1 MAIFR
6 MSWIVLLALVCVGC
20 GDSGPPAQPPVAPA
34 IIQAILQDL
43 ASRGE
48 MNSGVDE
55 LAQQFEAMKATDPA
69 KAKALL
75 ADYQELR
82 TLSNPQA
89 IKTKA
94 KAMLEK
100 L

>member
-6 MSWIVLLALVCVGC
+6 MSRVVLLTLVCVGC
-20 GDSGPPAQPPVAPA
+20 GDSRQRAQPPAVPA
-34 IIQAILQDL
+34 IIQAILEDL
-43 ASRGE
+43 AAQGK
-48 MNSGVDE
+48 MNTGVDE
-55 LAQQFEAMKATDPA
+55 LAQQFEAMKATEPA
-69 KAKALL
+69 KSEALL
-75 ADYQELR
+75 ADYRELC